1 MYINAQ
7 YSKYP
12 QRLND
17 VHNILQSLDGYFHSV
32 SPKSCFTG
40 LIREIE
46 DYQDMLYVIV
56 CKNQYNALSVHE
68 RDYFHDRIRTIWK
81 LFHEEMFKIVDED
94 DDVLYVSW
102 EDSPRSR

>member
-46 DYQDMLYVIV
+46 DYQDML
-56 CKNQYNALSVHE
+56 
-68 RDYFHDRIRTIWK
+68 
-81 LFHEEMFKIVDED
+81 
-94 DDVLYVSW
+94 
-102 EDSPRSR
+102 

>member
-1 MYINAQ
+1 MYINAE

-32 SPKSCFTG
+32 SLKSCFTG

-46 DYQDMLYVIV
+46 DYQDML
-56 CKNQYNALSVHE
+56 YNALSVHE

-81 LFHEEMFKIVDED
+81 LFHEEMFKITDED